1 MELGLESSGK
11 NRPGRG
17 GFPWVEFSGWEF
29 SWVRNFQ
36 VGIFRVGI
44 ILGGDFPRGDFPCTS
59 LNIQI

>member
-29 SWVRNFQ
+29 SWVGNFQ
-36 VGIFRVGI
+36 VGI
-44 ILGGDFPRGDFPCTS
+44 ILDGNFPRGNFPCTS